1 MKKSDD
7 PKWSKRREGDSAEVK
22 KMLEQMEQP
31 MERVHSVDVEQE
43 LARFKKGAGVGFFDL
58 LKDKQLRA
66 QVRVNDANKRDTDED
81 TLEFQERYE
90 PHLRQLCQ
98 DNNE

>member
-1 MKKSDD
+1 MDKNDRPTRSA
-7 PKWSKRREGDSAEVK
+7 RREEDCMEVK

-31 MERVHSVDVEQE
+31 IERVHSVDVDKE

-58 LKDKQLRA
+58 LRDKQLRA
-66 QVRVNDANKRDTDED
+66 QVRRNDANKRDTDED
-81 TLEFQERYE
+81 TLELQERYE
-90 PHLRQLCQ
+90 PHLRQLGQ